1 MSGVVLFWLFV
12 SLLAMITAGT
22 VLFYKKPEPCSF
34 KIYAPYLTCWRWYLS
49 QERPYTQ
56 KIFKIVLQLDI
67 TNVSTARCMI
77 RDLELFVI
85 ARGEKFS
92 LPLLEN
98 GQAIRGFELKS
109 RSVVQK
115 NLHVSFDSID
125 NLPPFFANE
134 EFHFYLAYRENR
146 NKPESTKIQKINYII
161 SLPERA

>member
-1 MSGVVLFWLFV
+1 MSGLVLFWLFLA
-12 SLLAMITAGT
+12 LLTMITAGI
-22 VLFYKKPEPCSF
+22 VVFYKKPEPCSF
-34 KIYAPYLTCWRWYLS
+34 KIYAPYLTCWRWYIS
-49 QERPYTQ
+49 KERPYTQ
-56 KIFKIVLQLDI
+56 KIFKITLQLDI
-67 TNVSTARCMI
+67 TNVSNTRCLI

-98 GQAIRGFELKS
+98 GHAMKSFELKS

-115 NLHVSFDSID
+115 NLHVSFESID

-134 EFHFYLAYRENR
+134 EFHFYLACRENQ
-146 NKPESTKIQKINYII
+146 NKPESSKIQKINYII

>member
-12 SLLAMITAGT
+12 SLLAMITAGI

-34 KIYAPYLTCWRWYLS
+34 KIYAPYLTCWRWYIAK
-49 QERPYTQ
+49 ERPYTQ
-56 KIFKIVLQLDI
+56 KIFKIALQLDI
-67 TNVSTARCMI
+67 TNVSGARCMI

-92 LPLLEN
+92 LSLLEN
-98 GQAIRGFELKS
+98 GLPMKAFELKG
-109 RSVVQK
+109 RSLVQK
-115 NLHVSFDSID
+115 NLYVSFDSID

-146 NKPESTKIQKINYII
+146 NKPESSKIHKINYII
-161 SLPERA
+161 SLPEKA